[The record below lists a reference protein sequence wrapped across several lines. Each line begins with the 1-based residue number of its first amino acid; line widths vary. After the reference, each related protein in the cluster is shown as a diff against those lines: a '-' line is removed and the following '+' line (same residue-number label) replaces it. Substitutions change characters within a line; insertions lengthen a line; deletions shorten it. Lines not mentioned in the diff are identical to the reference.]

1 MTTPDTP
8 RPLPEADNEIGLK
21 ILRELFKDRSLLTS
35 LAMMREFIGPSFR
48 ITLPIFRPAVL
59 SGPEP
64 NREIMVTQ
72 REQFLWRGERDPV
85 TRLLRRGV
93 LVVDGVEHEALRAIM
108 DPPLHRRHVVGH
120 LEAFW
125 RYTNDVM
132 AEWPDAGEVDM
143 LVEMRK
149 VALLILVGT
158 LFKVEFAPDLE
169 RLWKPIFKLLSY
181 ISPGLWIFWPEMPR
195 PQYKQAIA
203 EIDAYLYEI
212 IRRRRAEIAGHE
224 AEVEAGDLLGQ
235 LILNELDD
243 DRIRDQLLTM
253 LIAGHDTSTALLS
266 WVWTLLGSH
275 TEAMARAKAEVDA
288 IIGEAATPPTIEQIN
303 HLEYL
308 DLVIKEALRLYP
320 PIHAGNRRAAEEL
333 VVDGYEIPKNT
344 RVMHSIYLSH
354 RDERHWPEPDKFCPH
369 RFDRTSGEQGKR
381 PSLAYVPF
389 GGGPRNCIGAA
400 FAQVESKV
408 VLARILQCFDLVL
421 LNGDQIK
428 PHMGATLEPHPGVQ
442 VRLTRR
448 TRLHNH
454 SSPRHA

>member
-1 MTTPDTP
+1 MTTPDSP

-35 LAMMREFIGPSFR
+35 LSLMRNFIGPSFR
-48 ITLPIFRPAVL
+48 ITLPVFHPAVL
-59 SGPEP
+59 SGPEA

-72 REQFLWRGERDPV
+72 REQFLWRSERDPV
-85 TRLLRRGV
+85 TRLLRRGL
-93 LVVDGVEHEALRAIM
+93 LVVDGAEHEALRAIM

-125 RYTNDVM
+125 RYSNEMM
-132 AEWPDAGEVDM
+132 AQWPDAGEVDM

-169 RLWKPIFKLLSY
+169 RLWKPIFKLLGY
-181 ISPGLWIFWPEMPR
+181 ISPGFWIFWPEMPR
-195 PQYKQAIA
+195 PQYRQAIA
-203 EIDAYLYEI
+203 EMDDYLYEM
-212 IRRRRAEIAGHE
+212 IRRRRAAIAGHE
-224 AEVEAGDLLGQ
+224 TEVEAADLLGQ
-235 LILNELDD
+235 LVLNGLDD

-253 LIAGHDTSTALLS
+253 LIAGHDTSTALLA
-266 WVWTLLGSH
+266 WVWTLLGRH
-275 TEAMARAKAEVDA
+275 PEALAQARAEVDDV
-288 IIGEAATPPTIEQIN
+288 IGDQEMPPTIEQIN
-303 HLEYL
+303 RLEYL
-308 DLVIKEALRLYP
+308 DQVIKEALRLYP
-320 PIHAGNRRAAEEL
+320 PIHAGNRHSSED
-333 VVDGYEIPKNT
+333 VVLAGYKIPKDT

-354 RDERHWPEPDKFCPH
+354 RDERYWPEPDKFCPQ
-369 RFDRTSGEQGKR
+369 RFDRTSSEQGKR

-408 VLARILQCFDLVL
+408 VLARILQCFDLKL

-428 PHMGATLEPHPGVQ
+428 PYMGATLEPRPGV
-442 VRLTRR
+442 RMSLRR
-448 TRLHNH
+448 RARPATGEQ
-454 SSPRHA
+454 